1 MNKDGFKYWF
11 IFSTDTVQ
19 WLLANGM
26 LSQYLKLCNYIHW
39 IMFKHC
45 QCWKKQLVEK
55 KQQRNV

>member
-26 LSQYLKLCNYIHW
+26 
-39 IMFKHC
+39 
-45 QCWKKQLVEK
+45 
-55 KQQRNV
+55 